1 MRRSRKKILI
11 LGSSGKIGRD
21 LYELFKSDFSVDGTY
36 FEEKDSKFGDYKL
49 DLLNIDHLKKIIKK
63 VHPYLVI
70 NASGIASPD
79 KCEQDKKM
87 AYLAN
92 YKIAENVAVICG
104 KKKIPFVYFST
115 DYVFSG
121 DKKNYIEGDTPNPIN
136 YYGLTKLLGE
146 VVSRDGIVLRFSKV
160 IFLNKFRDP
169 FFLEI
174 IGKDSLG
181 LDNFRIRKFLWTYDL
196 YRAMKRIIGL
206 NIKKGLYHV
215 CGDEFLTKY
224 QLAKLFVKSEGLDKK
239 IRPVRTREITLRPRV
254 AVMSNKKIKK
264 LNVKFTP
271 LKEILGSKIF
281 KNI

>member
-21 LYELFKSDFSVDGTY
+21 LYELFKSDFSVNGTY
-36 FEEKDSKFGDYKL
+36 FEKKDSKFGDYKL
-49 DLLNIDHLKKIIKK
+49 DLLNIDHLKKIIRK
-63 VHPYLVI
+63 VHPCLVI
-70 NASGIASPD
+70 NATGIASPD

-92 YKIAENVAVICG
+92 YKIAENVAIICG

-121 DKKNYIEGDTPNPIN
+121 DRKNYIEGDTPNPIN

-224 QLAKLFVKSEGLDKK
+224 QLAKLFMKSEGLDKK
-239 IRPVRTREITLRPRV
+239 IRPVRAREIALRPRV